1 MRSLWLIIQRE
12 FVSNVLTSRFM
23 IGFIVCL
30 LSTAVAVFVQ
40 VDDHEKR
47 LVGYNTAVRESQAEA
62 QNWKLYTDI
71 SAKVHRKPN
80 PLGIFNIGMETSG
93 VNTVVVEPDKPIW
106 TRDSRSPGWG
116 ETTQK
121 IGADNPFLAMFLSV
135 DVVFIFK
142 IVLSALAILFAYNT
156 ISGEREDGT
165 LKLVLSNA
173 IPRDT
178 VVLGKYLGGMLSLF
192 PIVVMSL
199 IVALLLTLSSPN
211 IAFDGN
217 DIAHV
222 VLIFAVSLLYV
233 STWYLLGLL
242 LSVWTTEATT
252 TLILS
257 MFLWVVLTS
266 VHANVATFAVAKFSP
281 HKPDSEEKVFQQ
293 TIQLWDDF
301 RKERDDYLKSF
312 KGKAYEDPTKTV
324 SWRTDEQGRTGGSS
338 GTSSISSEWFV
349 TESYHIGN
357 MKYADVSVLQ
367 EFLSYQEPLRIA
379 YTDRAEEI
387 LRKPAD
393 DRERNAKF
401 ADTLSRIS
409 FADVYH
415 FAVGAI
421 AGTDRQSYNAFLES
435 SRAYKREVVEY
446 LKDKN
451 AFSLGAWFSDD
462 QGAADVTDLPVYR
475 HQRLSLPESFSRASV
490 DILILLAWNIVLFML
505 AYVSFLRYEMS

>member
-1 MRSLWLIIQRE
+1 MHTLWLVIQRE

-47 LVGYNTAVRESQAEA
+47 LVGYNTAIRESQTEA
-62 QNWKLYTDI
+62 KNWKLYTDI

-121 IGADNPFLAMFLSV
+121 MGADNPFLAMFLSV

-165 LKLVLSNA
+165 LKLVLSNS

-178 VVLGKYLGGMLSLF
+178 IVLGKYLGGMLSLF
-192 PIVVMSL
+192 PIVVVSL
-199 IVALLLTLSSPN
+199 IVALLLALSSPD

-242 LSVWTTEATT
+242 LSVWTKEATA

-257 MFLWVVLTS
+257 MFIWVLLTS

-281 HKPDSEEKVFQQ
+281 HKPQSENEVFQQ
-293 TIQLWDDF
+293 TTQLWNDF
-301 RKERDDYLKSF
+301 RKERNNYLKKRGHES
-312 KGKAYEDPTKTV
+312 PTETV
-324 SWRTDEQGRTGGSS
+324 SWHRDPQGRTGRSA
-338 GTSSISSEWFV
+338 GTFSMSNQWFL
-349 TESYHIGN
+349 TESYRIGN
-357 MKYADVSVLQ
+357 IKYADVSVLQ
-367 EFLSYQEPLRIA
+367 EFLGYQEPLRIA
-379 YTDRAEEI
+379 YTDRVEEI
-387 LRKPAD
+387 LKKPAE

-401 ADTLSRIS
+401 ADMLSRIS

-421 AGTDRQSYNAFLES
+421 AGTDRESYNGFLES
-435 SRAYKREVVEY
+435 SRAYKREIVEY
-446 LKDKN
+446 LKDKK
-451 AFSLGAWFSDD
+451 AFSSRAWFSDD
-462 QGAADVTDLPVYR
+462 QGTADVTDLPVYR
-475 HQRLSLPESFSRASV
+475 HQRLSLSESFARTSV

-505 AYVSFLRYEMS
+505 AYVSFLRYDLS

>member
-1 MRSLWLIIQRE
+1 MRTLWLVIQRE

-23 IGFIVCL
+23 IGFVVCL

-40 VDDHEKR
+40 VDDYEKH
-47 LVGYNTAVRESQAEA
+47 LVGYNTAVRESQAGP

-71 SAKVHRKPN
+71 SQRVHRRPN
-80 PLGIFNIGMETSG
+80 PLGIFNIGMENSG

-135 DVVFIFK
+135 DVVFVFK

-165 LKLVLSNA
+165 LKLVLSNS
-173 IPRDT
+173 IPRDA

-192 PIVVMSL
+192 PIVLVSL
-199 IVALLLTLSSPN
+199 IVALLIAVSSPVT
-211 IAFDGN
+211 AFDGN
-217 DIAHV
+217 DIAHIL
-222 VLIFAVSLLYV
+222 LIFGISLLYV

-242 LSVWTTEATT
+242 LSVWTKEAST

-257 MFLWVVLTS
+257 MFIWVVLTS
-266 VHANVATFAVAKFSP
+266 VHANVATFAVTKFSP
-281 HKPDSEEKVFQQ
+281 HKPQSENEVFQQ

-301 RKERDDYLKSF
+301 KKERDDYLKKRGYDS
-312 KGKAYEDPTKTV
+312 PTKTV
-324 SWRTDEQGRTGGSS
+324 SWHRDEKGRRGGSS
-338 GTSSISSEWFV
+338 GTYSTSAQWFLI
-349 TESYHIGN
+349 ESYNIGN
-357 MKYADVSVLQ
+357 IKYADVSVLQ

-387 LRKPAD
+387 LKQPAEA
-393 DRERNAKF
+393 RERNAKF
-401 ADTLSRIS
+401 ADMISRIS

-415 FAVGAI
+415 YAVGAI
-421 AGTDRQSYNAFLES
+421 AGTDRESYNDFIES
-435 SRAYKREVVEY
+435 SRAYKREIAEY
-446 LKDKN
+446 LKDKK
-451 AFSLGAWFSDD
+451 AFSSLAWFSDD
-462 QGAADVTDLPVYR
+462 QGAADLTDLPVFR
-475 HQRLSLPESFSRASV
+475 HHRLSLSESFFRASV
-490 DILILLAWNIVLFML
+490 DILILLAWNIVLFMV
-505 AYVSFLRYEMS
+505 AYVSFLRYEIS

>member
-1 MRSLWLIIQRE
+1 MHTLWLVIQRE

-47 LVGYNTAVRESQAEA
+47 LVGYNTAIRESQAEA
-62 QNWKLYTDI
+62 KNWKLYTDI

-121 IGADNPFLAMFLSV
+121 MGADNPFLAMFLSV

-192 PIVVMSL
+192 PIVVVSL
-199 IVALLLTLSSPN
+199 IVALLLALSSPDV
-211 IAFDGN
+211 AFDGN

-242 LSVWTTEATT
+242 LSVWTKEATT

-293 TIQLWDDF
+293 TIQLWNDF
-301 RKERDDYLKSF
+301 RKERDDYLEKR
-312 KGKAYEDPTKTV
+312 GYESPMETV
-324 SWRTDEQGRTGGSS
+324 SWRRDEKGKTGGSS
-338 GTSSISSEWFV
+338 GTSSTSAQWFV
-349 TESYHIGN
+349 TESYRIGN

-401 ADTLSRIS
+401 ADILSRIS

-421 AGTDRQSYNAFLES
+421 AGTDRQSYNAFLER

-451 AFSLGAWFSDD
+451 AFSLRAWFSDA

-475 HQRLSLPESFSRASV
+475 HQRLSLSESFSRASV

>member
-1 MRSLWLIIQRE
+1 MRTLWLVIQRE

-47 LVGYNTAVRESQAEA
+47 LVGYNTAVRESQAEPK
-62 QNWKLYTDI
+62 NWKLYTDI

-121 IGADNPFLAMFLSV
+121 MGADNPFLAMFLSV

-142 IVLSALAILFAYNT
+142 IVLSALAILFAYNA

-178 VVLGKYLGGMLSLF
+178 IVLGKYLGGMLSLF
-192 PIVVMSL
+192 PIVLVSL
-199 IVALLLTLSSPN
+199 IVALLIAVSSPVTG
-211 IAFDGN
+211 FDGN
-217 DIAHV
+217 DIAHI

-242 LSVWTTEATT
+242 LSVWTKETST

-257 MFLWVVLTS
+257 MFLWVILTS
-266 VHANVATFAVAKFSP
+266 VHANVATFAVTKFSP
-281 HKPDSEEKVFQQ
+281 HRPDSEEKVFQQ
-293 TIQLWDDF
+293 TIQLWNDF
-301 RKERDDYLKSF
+301 RKERDDYLKKRGYDS
-312 KGKAYEDPTKTV
+312 PTKTV
-324 SWRTDEQGRTGGSS
+324 SWHRDPSGRKGGSS
-338 GTSSISSEWFV
+338 GTYSTSAQWFLI
-349 TESYHIGN
+349 EGYNIGN
-357 MKYADVSVLQ
+357 IKYADVSVLQ

-393 DRERNAKF
+393 DRERNARF
-401 ADTLSRIS
+401 ANLLSRIS

-421 AGTDRQSYNAFLES
+421 AGTDRENYSAFLES

-446 LKDKN
+446 LKDKK
-451 AFSLGAWFSDD
+451 AFSSRAWFSDD
-462 QGAADVTDLPVYR
+462 QGAANLADLPVYR
-475 HQRLSLPESFSRASV
+475 QQRLSLSESFARASV
-490 DILILLAWNIVLFML
+490 DILILLAWNILLFMT